1 MAISTTSVSP
11 KDFQLAFI
19 KEATAGTAVVASMN
33 LINIDSIEMPTLNQ
47 LQVTD
52 VRHGAGRTLKQVDAF
67 TTNQL
72 TVKEISFSGIA
83 DKVVLPLLLENIT
96 QDVEGGD
103 DLYEILNNYEP
114 GGIALGTTQV
124 SDNTSTFTVVIDNPV
139 VVGSGSDTARSM
151 IFKGCV
157 LTSLTIN
164 ADIGEESGRV
174 KMSGTFKSGSMPDLT
189 PTSGESNLPTFGDTA
204 HFDDNYFM
212 SDFSTT
218 TVAGVSECVM
228 KSFSFT
234 LENDAQFMGH
244 DADGNYQII
253 QRALPEVIATVDTVV
268 KYDGKTANL
277 INAFDSQSLGGAAGH
292 VDIDLQMATGT
303 NKIGID
309 IDHTMITDV
318 SFSEEEAM
326 FLSVSQK
333 AIADATGANK
343 FFTIK
348 ATN

>member
-11 KDFQLAFI
+11 KDFQLAFV

-52 VRHGAGRTLKQVDAF
+52 VRHGTGRTLKQVDAF
-67 TTNQL
+67 TTNEL

-96 QDVEGGD
+96 QDVAGAD

-114 GGIALGTTQV
+114 SGIALGTTAV

-139 VVGSGSDTARSM
+139 SLSSDSTSRSM

-174 KMSGTFKSGSMPDLT
+174 KMSGTFKSGSVPDLT
-189 PTSGESNLPTFGDTA
+189 PTSGESNVPSFGNTA

-244 DADGNYQII
+244 DASGNYQVI

-277 INAFDSQSLGGAAGH
+277 VNAFDSQSLGGESGH
-292 VDIDLQMATGT
+292 VDIDLQMASGT

-333 AIADATGANK
+333 AIADATGTNK

>member
-11 KDFQLAFI
+11 KDFQLAFV
-19 KEATAGTAVVASMN
+19 KEAVAGTAVVSSMN

-52 VRHGAGRTLKQVDAF
+52 VRHGTGRTLKQVDAF
-67 TTNQL
+67 TTNEL
-72 TVKEISFSGIA
+72 TVKEISFSGVA
-83 DKVVLPLLLENIT
+83 DKVVLPALLENIT

-103 DLYEILNNYEP
+103 DLYEILNNYDP
-114 GGIALGTTQV
+114 DGVLYGATTNHAN
-124 SDNTSTFTVVIDNPV
+124 NTLTFTVVIDNPV
-139 VVGSGSDTARSM
+139 SPADSTSRSM
-151 IFKGCV
+151 IFPGCF

-164 ADIGEESGRV
+164 GDIGEESGRV
-174 KMSGTFKSGSMPDLT
+174 KMSGTFKTGKVLDLT
-189 PTSGESNLPTFGDTA
+189 PTSGESNVPTFGNTA

-228 KSFSFT
+228 KSFSLT
-234 LENDAQFMGH
+234 LENDVQFMGH
-244 DADGNYQII
+244 DANGNYQVA
-253 QRALPEVIATVDTVV
+253 QRALPEVIATVDSVV
-268 KYDGKTANL
+268 KYDAKTADL
-277 INAFDSQSLGGAAGH
+277 INGFNSQSLAGESGH
-292 VDIDLQMATGT
+292 VDIDLQMAAGT

-309 IDHTMITDV
+309 IDHTMLTDV

>member
-11 KDFQLAFI
+11 KDFQLAFV

-52 VRHGAGRTLKQVDAF
+52 VRHGTGRTLKQVDAF
-67 TTNQL
+67 TTNEL
-72 TVKEISFSGIA
+72 TVKEISFSGVA
-83 DKVVLPLLLENIT
+83 DKVVLPALLENIT

-114 GGIALGTTQV
+114 SGIALGTTAV

-139 VVGSGSDTARSM
+139 SLASDSTSRSM

-157 LTSLTIN
+157 LTSLTIS

-174 KMSGTFKSGSMPDLT
+174 KMSGTFKSGSLPDLT
-189 PTSGESNLPTFGDTA
+189 PTSGESNVPSFGDTA

-218 TVAGVSECVM
+218 TVAGIAECVM

-244 DADGNYQII
+244 DASGNYQVI

-268 KYDGKTANL
+268 KYDGNTANL
-277 INAFDSQSLGGAAGH
+277 VNAFDSQSLGGESGH
-292 VDIDLQMATGT
+292 VDIDLQMASGT

-333 AIADATGANK
+333 AIADATGTNK

>member
-1 MAISTTSVSP
+1 
-11 KDFQLAFI
+11 
-19 KEATAGTAVVASMN
+19 
-33 LINIDSIEMPTLNQ
+33 
-47 LQVTD
+47 
-52 VRHGAGRTLKQVDAF
+52 
-67 TTNQL
+67 
-72 TVKEISFSGIA
+72 
-83 DKVVLPLLLENIT
+83 LLENIT
-96 QDVEGGD
+96 QDVAGAD

-114 GGIALGTTQV
+114 SGIALGTTAV

-139 VVGSGSDTARSM
+139 SLASDSTSRSM

-174 KMSGTFKSGSMPDLT
+174 KMSGTFKSGSVPDLT
-189 PTSGESNLPTFGDTA
+189 PTSGESNVPSFGDTA

-244 DADGNYQII
+244 DANGNYQVI

-277 INAFDSQSLGGAAGH
+277 VNAFDSQSLGGESGH
-292 VDIDLQMATGT
+292 VDIDLQMASGT

-333 AIADATGANK
+333 AIADATGTNK